1 MFQLPDEIILEMGT
15 GICYGNL
22 VDGVFFGNGDGDMTD
37 IVTEFQ
43 SIFSCV
49 LYQRLETKCRDIN
62 MGNVIRHMQLEV
74 QPVSETDLLDPD
86 IIL

>member
-1 MFQLPDEIILEMGT
+1 MFQLPDEIILEIGT

-43 SIFSCV
+43 SIFCFVDKVKFV
-49 LYQRLETKCRDIN
+49 LNTNNSHY
-62 MGNVIRHMQLEV
+62 
-74 QPVSETDLLDPD
+74 
-86 IIL
+86 